1 MVGTNYVKEKTMK
14 IQHYVDSTGQ
24 VHGLF
29 ADGSQDH
36 YKKPGWVKI
45 EDHQVQAFVDAKQ
58 QEEFNKNDYYR
69 KRLYSYPELGE
80 FVDAWVKGDEN
91 ALEEYRQ
98 KCLEVKAQFP
108 KPEGF

>member
-1 MVGTNYVKEKTMK
+1 MQMK
-14 IQHYVDSTGQ
+14 HYKDAAGNVFGYA
-24 VHGLF
+24 

-36 YKKPGWVKI
+36 LKPNGLVEITIK
-45 EDHQVQAFVDAKQ
+45 EADELTKLRVQK
-58 QEEFNKNDYYR
+58 EFDSEDYYR
-69 KRLYSYPELGE
+69 KRILSYPPLGE

-91 ALEEYRQ
+91 ALEEYRK

>member
-1 MVGTNYVKEKTMK
+1 MEMK
-14 IQHYVDSTGQ
+14 HYVDKTGQ

-36 YKKPGWVKI
+36 IKEDDWKEI
-45 EDHQVQAFVDAKQ
+45 EDHEVQVFVDAKQ
-58 QEEFNKNDYYR
+58 QAEFDKNDWYR

-80 FVDAWVKGDEN
+80 FVDAYIKGDTN
-91 ALEEYRQ
+91 AMEEYKQ
-98 KCLEVKAQFP
+98 KCLEVKALYP